1 MFLII
6 NFNLFSFLHRAGR
19 FAPDSQH
26 SCRWNH
32 TAVITPKSGR
42 QTRKTGLI
50 LQSIR

>member
-6 NFNLFSFLHRAGR
+6 NFNLFSSCIE
-19 FAPDSQH
+19 PDTLLTTLKH